1 MRNSTKWF
9 IILLAVLL
17 VSCSDSVDSDL
28 NGNGD
33 NGFDDDINGEDI
45 TLSEQTVYDEDTEFN
60 DITLTIDTDE
70 DIVFEQ
76 NVTFNGTTIVFTG
89 NAGGDVIANGDI
101 TLNGSVSWEYD
112 DAGDVWSLEMESDGD
127 QTLTANQNS
136 WFLAYNIDLAK
147 SDGSLDLMNND
158 SPGYVLQAYNNF
170 SADFSGSALFRD
182 NGNTFV
188 IGDDIE
194 LDGDAGSYEL
204 TGTLEHR
211 VHDGNSDYEIVV
223 PELNNLLVHVRE
235 DGNPR
240 FRDEQGEGDDDDF
253 TRDITINGDFTIDME
268 SIGDFDFNDV
278 NLDIS
283 GNFELT
289 HHRPEEGHDDGDGI
303 GEIDMD
309 DAIVNIGGDFVVR
322 LSKDLPD
329 GDENIDVDDAVI
341 NVGGNLY
348 VFAENNG
355 EFDFDDSTFIVDGY
369 AEITMTDGGI
379 VDLDDSEITI
389 AGDLTVDI
397 NSVEDF
403 EFGGSVVTVGE
414 NFFLTHHRPEGADG
428 NGEIDVDDA
437 IIDVGGDFVI
447 TLSKHEADGDENIDV
462 DDAEV
467 TVRGNLYIFVFDNG
481 EFDFDDSTIMVEGY
495 AEMDIRSGGI
505 IDFDESTTTF
515 GDNLTFFIDESGVVD
530 TDDIEESAIPVAGDL
545 IVNLLGHDDDSLVDI
560 TRFSVAGETTINENA
575 SD

>member
-1 MRNSTKWF
+1 MSFASKWF
-9 IILLAVLL
+9 LIPLLILFI
-17 VSCSDSVDSDL
+17 SCSDSVEPDIIDT
-28 NGNGD
+28 NGD
-33 NGFDDDINGEDI
+33 NDINGEDI
-45 TLSEQTVYDEDTEFN
+45 TLTEQTIFEEDPNFG
-60 DITLTIDTDE
+60 DITLTIDTDQE
-70 DIVFEQ
+70 IVFEQ
-76 NVTFNGTTIVFTG
+76 NVTFNGTTVVFTG

-101 TLNGSVSWEYD
+101 TVNGSVSWNYD
-112 DAGDVWSLEMESDGD
+112 DPRDVWRLEMVSDGD
-127 QTLTANQNS
+127 QTIRANQDA
-136 WFLAYNIDLAK
+136 WFLAYNIDLEK
-147 SDGSLDLMNND
+147 SEGTLDLVNSD
-158 SPGYVLQAYNNF
+158 APGYVLQAYNNF

-194 LDGDAGSYEL
+194 LDGDAGSYAL

-211 VHDGNSDYEIVV
+211 VHNGNSDYEIVV
-223 PELNNLLVHVRE
+223 PELNNLFVHVRE

-253 TRDITINGDFTIDME
+253 TRDITINGDFIIDMV
-268 SIGDFDFNDV
+268 SIGDFEFNDV
-278 NLDIS
+278 NLDIG

-289 HHRPEEGHDDGDGI
+289 HHRPEEGQDNGDGI

-309 DAIVNIGGDFVVR
+309 DAVVNIGGDFIVR
-322 LSKDLPD
+322 LSKDQPD

-341 NVGGNLY
+341 SVGGNLY
-348 VFAENNG
+348 IFAENNG

-369 AEITMTDGGI
+369 AEITMADGGI
-379 VDLDDSEITI
+379 VDLDASEVTI
-389 AGDLTVDI
+389 AGNLTIDI

-403 EFGGSVVTVGE
+403 EFGESVVTVGE

-447 TLSKHEADGDENIDV
+447 TLSKFEADGDENIDM
-462 DDAEV
+462 DDSEV

-495 AEMDIRSGGI
+495 AVMDIRSGGI
-505 IDFDESTTTF
+505 IDFDESTVTF
-515 GDNLTFFIDESGVVD
+515 GDNLTFFIDETGEVD
-530 TDDIEESAIPVAGDL
+530 TDDIEEAAIPVARNL
-545 IVNLLGHDDDSLVDI
+545 VVNLLEHDDDSLVDV
-560 TRFSVAGETTINENA
+560 TRFNVAGDTTINPNFSE
-575 SD
+575 

>member
-1 MRNSTKWF
+1 MKYSSIW
-9 IILLAVLL
+9 LLLSFLVVLA
-17 VSCSDSVDSDL
+17 SCSDSVDPEIIDT
-28 NGNGD
+28 NGD
-33 NGFDDDINGEDI
+33 NDINGEDI
-45 TLSEQTVYDEDTEFN
+45 TLTEQTVFEDDTDFD

-70 DIVFEQ
+70 QIVFEQ

-89 NAGGDVIANGDI
+89 NAGGDLIANGDI
-101 TLNGSVSWEYD
+101 TLNGAVTWDYD
-112 DAGDVWSLEMESDGD
+112 DSGDVWDLEMVSDGD
-127 QTLTANQNS
+127 QTITANQDS

-147 SDGSLDLMNND
+147 SEGTLDLENSD
-158 SPGYVLQAYNNF
+158 SPSYVLQSYNNF
-170 SADFSGSALFRD
+170 SADFSGSAMFRD

-194 LDGDAGSYEL
+194 LDGEAGSYEL

-223 PELNNLLVHVRE
+223 PELNNLFVHVRE

-253 TRDITINGDFTIDME
+253 TRDITINGDFIIDMI
-268 SIGDFDFNDV
+268 STGDFEFNDV
-278 NLDIS
+278 NLDIG

-303 GEIDMD
+303 GEIDVD
-309 DAIVNIGGDFVVR
+309 DAVINIGGDFIIR

-348 VFAENNG
+348 IFAENNG
-355 EFDFDDSTFIVDGY
+355 EFDFDDSIFQVDGY

-379 VDLDDSEITI
+379 VDLDDSEFTV
-389 AGDLTVDI
+389 AGDLIVDI

-414 NFFLTHHRPEGADG
+414 NFHLTHHRPEGANGD
-428 NGEIDVDDA
+428 GEIDVDDA
-437 IIDVGGDFVI
+437 IIDIGGDFI
-447 TLSKHEADGDENIDV
+447 IRLSKHEADGDENIDV

-467 TVRGNLYIFVFDNG
+467 TVRGNLYIFVFENG
-481 EFDFDDSTIMVEGY
+481 EFDFDDSIFDVEGY

-505 IDFDESTTTF
+505 IDFDESTVMF
-515 GDNLTFFIDESGVVD
+515 GDNLTFFIDETGEVD
-530 TDDIEESAIPVAGDL
+530 TDDIDEAAIPVAGNL
-545 IVNLLGHDDDSLVDI
+545 VVNLVGHDDDSLVDI
-560 TRFSVAGETTINENA
+560 TRFSVTGDTTVNEDV
-575 SD
+575 SE